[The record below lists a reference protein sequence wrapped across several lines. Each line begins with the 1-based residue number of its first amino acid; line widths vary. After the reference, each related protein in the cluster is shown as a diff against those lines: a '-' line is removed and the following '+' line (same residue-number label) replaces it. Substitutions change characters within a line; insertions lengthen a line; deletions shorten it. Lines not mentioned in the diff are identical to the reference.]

1 VRIAHTCADCG
12 FDLTRTPAPIDA
24 VYGLPIVVCPG
35 CRAAVVRREHPTMVW
50 SRWLGRLAAA
60 GVAIAVRVAVT
71 LAVAGAVIGMSQV
84 AWRLVRELAGMGT
97 GWELDGLIV
106 GTVVWVVASLIGGF
120 WMGMMWQHW
129 RPWQISLLWLAVLVG
144 LPAAVLCAA
153 FIDHLTVTSMYGQ
166 DPVREAWN
174 RSLRSLPRGF
184 WMVGIAW
191 AISLSL
197 LIPGRWAGANA
208 ARVRRRRAW
217 RLARK
222 RRKQAWTSKLL
233 LRA

>member
-1 VRIAHTCADCG
+1 
-12 FDLTRTPAPIDA
+12 
-24 VYGLPIVVCPG
+24 
-35 CRAAVVRREHPTMVW
+35 
-50 SRWLGRLAAA
+50 
-60 GVAIAVRVAVT
+60 
-71 LAVAGAVIGMSQV
+71 
-84 AWRLVRELAGMGT
+84 
-97 GWELDGLIV
+97 
-106 GTVVWVVASLIGGF
+106 
-120 WMGMMWQHW
+120 MMWQHW
-129 RPWQISLLWLAVLVG
+129 RPWQIALLWLAVLVG

-166 DPVREAWN
+166 DPVREAWS